1 MSNSSKLSAR
11 DRIATLLDDNSF
23 VEIGALV
30 TKRNTDFN
38 LQTVDAPSD
47 GVVTGYGVINGAPVY
62 VYSQDAA
69 VLAGTIGEMHAKK
82 IANIYDLAM
91 KCGAP
96 VIGLIDCAGLRLQE
110 ATDALEGLG
119 EIMNRQSLASGLI
132 PQIAVVF
139 GGCGGGLAV
148 SAAMCDFVFATE
160 NGKMFINSPD
170 AVEGNNVNKCDSAS
184 AAFKAECG
192 EIDYVGKDDVDVL
205 NKVRELVSLIPS
217 CNEDEA
223 VASECGDD
231 LNRETPE
238 ISSFIADGAMVA
250 KAIGDDGEF
259 FELKKSFGKNM
270 VTGFIK
276 LDGATVGVVANRSVV
291 YDESAVTPKIVE
303 KLSAVLTVDGARKAF
318 EFVNFC
324 DAFNIPVLTLTNV
337 EGFCNCMC
345 GEKKLATATAKLA
358 NAFATA
364 TVPKVNL
371 ITGKA
376 IGSAYTIMNS
386 KAMGCDFAL
395 ALEGAEIGPMNADL
409 AAQIVAADGSTDKA
423 SAEAV
428 IKAQISAEAAAKRGY
443 IDNIIPAEAARKN
456 VVYAFEMLYLKDE
469 GRPDKKH
476 GTI

>member
-38 LQTVDAPSD
+38 LQTIDAPSD
-47 GVVTGYGVINGAPVY
+47 GVITGYGVINGAPVY

-69 VLAGTIGEMHAKK
+69 VLSGTIGEMHAKK

-96 VIGLIDCAGLRLQE
+96 VIGLVDCAGLRLQE

-119 EIMNRQSLASGLI
+119 DIMCHQSLASGLI
-132 PQIAVVF
+132 PQIMAVF
-139 GGCGGGLAV
+139 GTCGGGLAV

-160 NGKMFINSPD
+160 DAKLFVNSPN
-170 AVEGNNVNKCDSAS
+170 AIEGNNADKCNTAS

-192 EIDYVGKDDVDVL
+192 EIDCVGKDDADVL
-205 NKVRELVSLIPS
+205 NKIRELVSIIPS

-223 VASECGDD
+223 VASECTDD

-238 ISSFIADGAMVA
+238 LAAYIADGA
-250 KAIGDDGEF
+250 KAAAAIADDGVL
-259 FELKKSFGKNM
+259 FEIKKDFAKRM

-276 LDGATVGVVANRSVV
+276 LDGATVGVVANR
-291 YDESAVTPKIVE
+291 EAVLDDAGKAVE
-303 KLSAVLTVDGARKAF
+303 KLSAELTVDGARKAIS
-318 EFVNFC
+318 FVNFC

-337 EGFCNCMC
+337 DGFCNCMC
-345 GEKKLATATAKLA
+345 GEKKLATASAKLA
-358 NAFATA
+358 AAFANA

-371 ITGKA
+371 VMGKA

-386 KAMGCDFAL
+386 KALGCDMVF
-395 ALEGAEIGPMNADL
+395 ALEGAQIGPMKADL
-409 AAQIVAADGSTDKA
+409 AAQIVSAGQDAAAKA
-423 SAEAV
+423 SAKE
-428 IKAQISAEAAAKRGY
+428 IIESQLSAEAAAKRGY
-443 IDNIIPAEAARKN
+443 VDSIISADAARKN
-456 VVYAFEMLYLKDE
+456 IVYAFEMLYLKDE
-469 GRPDKKH
+469 GRPDRKH